1 MDKYSSFAV
10 FIRQM
15 KQIKQ
20 YNKSIM
26 YFAYIFGGSF
36 SAIARGLAKDSD
48 FIILDEP
55 TSALDPLAESEVY
68 ENFNQL
74 TQGRCAIF
82 ISHRMSSSIF
92 CDRILVL
99 DNGRVADF
107 DSHEK
112 LMKKKDG
119 LYYKMF
125 TTQAENYQ
133 LS

>member
-1 MDKYSSFAV
+1 MSTGQLQKV
-10 FIRQM
+10 
-15 KQIKQ
+15 
-20 YNKSIM
+20 
-26 YFAYIFGGSF
+26 
-36 SAIARGLAKDSD
+36 AIARGLAKDSD

>member
-1 MDKYSSFAV
+1 MAFKCQPVNFKRLCMLMDEK
-10 FIRQM
+10 I
-15 KQIKQ
+15 
-20 YNKSIM
+20 N
-26 YFAYIFGGSF
+26 
-36 SAIARGLAKDSD
+36 LL
-48 FIILDEP
+48 ILDEP

-107 DSHEK
+107 NSHEK
-112 LMKKKDG
+112 LIKKRMACIIKC
-119 LYYKMF
+119 LQLKPRTINYHKMMR
-125 TTQAENYQ
+125 NV
-133 LS
+133 L